1 MSCVLRINGIF
12 FDVASFLNETRLIAY
27 LQYKMGDEI
36 GFKRRGKEKY
46 ETNGCSFELSI
57 AELDNFE
64 KQKADT
70 ISFLTTNFDK
80 LKKVRSFGL
89 EPEDIPVIDFAIES
103 DSATYPVQNDYLPPE
118 LLKLTGDLSFGIKI
132 SHYDKSYFNESQ
144 KKKGK
149 MKAGA

>member
-1 MSCVLRINGIF
+1 MC
-12 FDVASFLNETRLIAY
+12 LNETGLIAY
-27 LQYKMGDEI
+27 LQYKTGDDI

-46 ETNGCSFELSI
+46 ETNGCSFDLSI
-57 AELDNFE
+57 TELDNFE

-70 ISFLTTNFDK
+70 ISFLTMHFDK

-89 EPEDIPVIDFAIES
+89 EPDDIPVIDFAIES
-103 DSATYPVQNDYLPPE
+103 DSATYPVQNNYLPPE

-144 KKKGK
+144 KKKEK
-149 MKAGA
+149 